1 MLISRKL
8 EEKLGMSCEA
18 KGEREVEALAL
29 LAQDPGVPYAGF
41 LDDMKYADSIG
52 PNVRMILT
60 RAETAA
66 QLEEADP
73 RALKDYGICIVES
86 PRNTFF
92 HLHNALK
99 DDQEYLR
106 PQYETKIGEGCS
118 IHPTAYISPVNVT
131 IGSNVVI
138 EEFVSIKENCVIG
151 DGCII
156 RAGSRIGVQDFEF
169 KREGDTIFGVT
180 HLGGVILGKEVEVQ
194 TNSSINKAVY
204 PWDDTVLGDYT
215 KVDDLVHIAHG
226 CKIGKGVMIVAQS
239 GIGGR
244 VVIGDRTWIGFAS
257 TIRNGISIGSDAR
270 VNMGAVVTKSVG
282 DGEEV
287 TGNFAIPHE
296 KFIEQIKRNSR
307 G

>member
-1 MLISRKL
+1 MLISKKL
-8 EEKLGMSCEA
+8 EEKLGLSPLVKNEQ
-18 KGEREVEALAL
+18 EVGALAL

-52 PNVRMILT
+52 PNVKMIIT
-60 RAETAA
+60 NAATAE
-66 QLEEADP
+66 QLEA
-73 RALKDYGICIVES
+73 ADYGICVVDN

-92 HLHNALK
+92 HLHNAMK
-99 DDQEYLR
+99 DDPEYVR
-106 PQYETKIGEGCS
+106 PRYETRIGEGCS
-118 IHPTAYISPVNVT
+118 IHPSAFISPYNVT
-131 IGSNVVI
+131 IGDNVVI
-138 EEFVSIKENCVIG
+138 EEFVSIKENVVIG

-204 PWDDTVLGDYT
+204 PWDDTILGDYT

-226 CKIGKGVMIVAQS
+226 VKIGKGVMIVAQS

-244 VVIGDRTWIGFAS
+244 VVIGDRTWIGFSS
-257 TIRNGISIGSDAR
+257 TIRNGITIGSDAR

-296 KFIEQIKRNSR
+296 LFIEQIKRSTR